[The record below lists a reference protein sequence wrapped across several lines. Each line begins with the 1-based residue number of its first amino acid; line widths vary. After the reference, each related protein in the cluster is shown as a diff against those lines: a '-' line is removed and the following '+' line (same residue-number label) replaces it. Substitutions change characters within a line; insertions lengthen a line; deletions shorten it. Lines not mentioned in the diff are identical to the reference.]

1 MHARATGKVQL
12 LTRQPTEGKA
22 RQGGLRFGEMERD
35 CLVGH
40 GATMLL
46 RDRML
51 DGSDAFTMY
60 VCTLCGHIAWYNPK
74 KGVYECP
81 IHGENGDI
89 KPVKVPYAFKLLLQE
104 IMSMGIKPKIEVV
117 DKMALV
123 SRVSPLSLSKL
134 SGAANK
140 GDNSK
145 GDSGNGSEDRR

>member
-1 MHARATGKVQL
+1 
-12 LTRQPTEGKA
+12 
-22 RQGGLRFGEMERD
+22 
-35 CLVGH
+35 
-40 GATMLL
+40 
-46 RDRML
+46 
-51 DGSDAFTMY
+51 
-60 VCTLCGHIAWYNPK
+60 
-74 KGVYECP
+74 VYECP

-140 GDNSK
+140 DDNSK